1 MKSGINQKVF
11 RLTLNVKVH
20 DPADKG
26 FYATHLSVKWASLVQ
41 MRRRH
46 RTIMQGC
53 LIGAWTGL
61 PILEGNTV
69 RLGEEHGR
77 LRYGSTPY
85 TLLAVLIDTA
95 NGGCFNCIVLDDIK
109 EGDRIG

>member
-1 MKSGINQKVF
+1 MKSDISQKAF
-11 RLTLNVKVH
+11 HLTLSVKVR

-26 FYATHLSVKWASLVQ
+26 FYATQLSVKWASLVQ
-41 MRRRH
+41 TRRRH

-85 TLLAVLIDTA
+85 TLLAVLNERSEMDESQRVDRTA
-95 NGGCFNCIVLDDIK
+95 
-109 EGDRIG
+109 